1 MHIAK
6 SLKLKVKRN
15 PTFCIFKSCQL
26 TLKQLHMPLP
36 SLISTLYSANM
47 FLISKY
53 GLRQLLNS
61 FLGFTNVITYNW
73 NDTYLY
79 GKSPVCRREWRLS
92 SLRSLKLFS
101 HMVHKYG
108 LSPEKK
114 DLSITWELIKTRC
127 LSL

>member
-1 MHIAK
+1 MGGFPLLK
-6 SLKLKVKRN
+6 SNISPL
-15 PTFCIFKSCQL
+15 TFFTCENDFWSCQL

-36 SLISTLYSANM
+36 SLISTLYSANT
-47 FLISKY
+47 FLILKY
-53 GLRQLLNS
+53 GLKQLLNS

-114 DLSITWELIKTRC
+114 NYQLLGN
-127 LSL
+127 